1 MPRPS
6 LGPMAIDLAETN
18 ISFVLVLDR
27 SIWTRSSTDWPP
39 TSALHSIRLLSI
51 YDECIRDQ
59 LEYSPQNYRLRDFGV
74 YQVSSWLVGFSVRD
88 AIVHVPSEIDLNA
101 LNVLSPCFR
110 VTDDH
115 KQCLLRF

>member
-39 TSALHSIRLLSI
+39 TSALHSIRVI
-51 YDECIRDQ
+51 I
-59 LEYSPQNYRLRDFGV
+59 N
-74 YQVSSWLVGFSVRD
+74 
-88 AIVHVPSEIDLNA
+88 I
-101 LNVLSPCFR
+101 
-110 VTDDH
+110 
-115 KQCLLRF
+115 